1 VIPRRAANVH
11 SAEVHR
17 WTLGGLLQSI
27 AFLVHN
33 VYLVN
38 GGQCWR
44 QCIGVPMGT
53 NCAPPLAN
61 IYLYAYES
69 DFIDR
74 LAMTNPGAARN
85 FHMSFRLID
94 DVLSADNPCLRE
106 YIDKTAEDG
115 GIYPRALTLNETSIN
130 AEEVNFLGMKIRSAG
145 SSFCVDV
152 FDKRS
157 EFPFR
162 VLRYPY
168 TDSLIPT
175 SIPFGVFVSQLHRY
189 YRICTELSDF
199 MRNSL
204 VLFSTLHEQGCS
216 VRRLAKCFHAFVS
229 SRRRLRWKQTVA
241 EICRAF
247 ARRCGELRG
256 SPHRC

>member
-1 VIPRRAANVH
+1 MCSPPT
-11 SAEVHR
+11 
-17 WTLGGLLQSI
+17 TL
-27 AFLVHN
+27 A
-33 VYLVN
+33 
-38 GGQCWR
+38 CW
-44 QCIGVPMGT
+44 
-53 NCAPPLAN
+53 
-61 IYLYAYES
+61 
-69 DFIDR
+69 
-74 LAMTNPGAARN
+74 
-85 FHMSFRLID
+85 
-94 DVLSADNPCLRE
+94 E

-175 SIPFGVFVSQLHRY
+175 SIPYGVFVSQLHRY

-199 MRNSL
+199 LRNSL

-216 VRRLAKCFHAFVS
+216 VRRLTKCFHAFVS

-247 ARRCGELRG
+247 ARRCGELRR
-256 SPHRC
+256 SPHRW

>member
-1 VIPRRAANVH
+1 MAG
-11 SAEVHR
+11 SAGGSALVFR
-17 WTLGGLLQSI
+17 WVPTVLLHWPTST
-27 AFLVHN
+27 
-33 VYLVN
+33 
-38 GGQCWR
+38 C
-44 QCIGVPMGT
+44 
-53 NCAPPLAN
+53 
-61 IYLYAYES
+61 ES

-162 VLRYPY
+162 VLRYPS
-168 TDSLIPT
+168 TDSLIPM
-175 SIPFGVFVSQLHRY
+175 SIPYGVFVSQLHRD
-189 YRICTELSDF
+189 YRSF
-199 MRNSL
+199 
-204 VLFSTLHEQGCS
+204 
-216 VRRLAKCFHAFVS
+216 
-229 SRRRLRWKQTVA
+229 
-241 EICRAF
+241 
-247 ARRCGELRG
+247 
-256 SPHRC
+256 P